1 MAKNKIPNS
10 MLMINYETN
19 VDGVLK
25 KKELPYR
32 VLGVGDLSKGRSGD
46 AKKVFAYREV

>member
-10 MLMINYETN
+10 RLMINYETN

-25 KKELPYR
+25 KKNYLTEL
-32 VLGVGDLSKGRSGD
+32 
-46 AKKVFAYREV
+46 